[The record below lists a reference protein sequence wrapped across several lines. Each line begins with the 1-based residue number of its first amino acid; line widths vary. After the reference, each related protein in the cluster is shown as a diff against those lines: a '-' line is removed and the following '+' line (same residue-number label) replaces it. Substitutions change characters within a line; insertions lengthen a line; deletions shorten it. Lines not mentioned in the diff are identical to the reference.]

1 MATVRRHVRINRP
14 AAEVWAVLGD
24 AAALPRWFPGIADA
38 KVDGA
43 IRVVTTGAGLPMPE
57 EIVTNDP
64 LLRRFQYRITAP
76 MFRHHLSTIDVIDL
90 EDGTALAIYGVD
102 AEPAVLALTIGGAAG
117 AALEHLKIMLEQGE
131 VIREQGEG
139 PRGP

>member
-14 AAEVWAVLGD
+14 ASDVWAVLGD
-24 AAALPRWFPGIADA
+24 AAALPRWFPGIVDA

-43 IRVVTTGAGLPMPE
+43 IRIVTTGAGLPMPE
-57 EIVTNDP
+57 EIITCDP

-90 EDGTALAIYGVD
+90 DDGTTLAMYAVD

-117 AALEHLKIMLEQGE
+117 AALEYLKTMLEQGE
-131 VIREQGEG
+131 GQ
-139 PRGP
+139 RGS

>member
-14 AAEVWAVLGD
+14 ASDVWAILGD
-24 AAALPRWFPGIADA
+24 ATALPRWFPGIADV
-38 KVDGA
+38 KVDGTHR
-43 IRVVTTGAGLPMPE
+43 IVTTGAGIPMPE
-57 EIVTNDP
+57 EIVTCDP

-90 EDGTALAIYGVD
+90 EDGTSLAIYAVD

-117 AALEHLKIMLEQGE
+117 AALEYLKTMLEHN
-131 VIREQGEG
+131 EG
-139 PRGP
+139 PSGS

>member
-14 AAEVWAVLGD
+14 AAEVWAIVGD
-24 AAALPRWFPGIADA
+24 AAALPRWFPGIVDA

-43 IRVVTTGAGLPMPE
+43 VRIVTTGAGLPMPE
-57 EIVTNDP
+57 EIVTCDP

-90 EDGTALAIYGVD
+90 EDGTTLAIYAVD
-102 AEPAVLALTIGGAAG
+102 ADPSVLALTIGGAAG
-117 AALEHLKIMLEQGE
+117 AALEYVKTMLEQGE
-131 VIREQGEG
+131 GQSSS
-139 PRGP
+139 

>member
-14 AAEVWAVLGD
+14 ASDVWAILGD
-24 AAALPRWFPGIADA
+24 ATALPRWFPGIA
-38 KVDGA
+38 KVEVDGTHR
-43 IRVVTTGAGLPMPE
+43 IVTTGAGLPMPE
-57 EIVTNDP
+57 EIVTCDP

-90 EDGTALAIYGVD
+90 EDGTCLAIYAVD

-117 AALEHLKIMLEQGE
+117 AALEYLEKMLDHN
-131 VIREQGEG
+131 EG
-139 PRGP
+139 PSGS

>member
-14 AAEVWAVLGD
+14 ASDLWAIMED
-24 AAALPRWFPGIADA
+24 AAALPRWFPGIVDA

-43 IRVVTTGAGLPMPE
+43 VRIVTTGAGLPMPE
-57 EIVTNDP
+57 EIITCDP

-90 EDGTALAIYGVD
+90 EDGTTLAIYAVD
-102 AEPAVLALTIGGAAG
+102 AEPSVLALTIGGAAG
-117 AALEHLKIMLEQGE
+117 AALEYVKTMM
-131 VIREQGEG
+131 EQGEG
-139 PRGP
+139 QSGS

>member
-14 AAEVWAVLGD
+14 ASDLWAILGD

-38 KVDGA
+38 KVDGSVR
-43 IRVVTTGAGLPMPE
+43 IVTTGAGLPMPE
-57 EIVTNDP
+57 EIVTCDP

-90 EDGTALAIYGVD
+90 EDGTSLAIYGVD

-117 AALEHLKIMLEQGE
+117 AALEHLKSMLESSDDQ
-131 VIREQGEG
+131 VDC
-139 PRGP
+139 

>member
-14 AAEVWAVLGD
+14 AAVVWAILGD
-24 AAALPRWFPGIADA
+24 AAALPRWFTGIVDA

-43 IRVVTTGAGLPMPE
+43 VRIETKGAGLPMPE
-57 EIVTNDP
+57 EIITCDP

-90 EDGTALAIYGVD
+90 EDGTTLAIYAVD
-102 AEPAVLALTIGGAAG
+102 AEPSVLALTVGGAAG
-117 AALEHLKIMLEQGE
+117 AALEYIKTMLE
-131 VIREQGEG
+131 RGEG
-139 PRGP
+139 QSGS

>member
-14 AAEVWAVLGD
+14 ARVVWAIIGD
-24 AAALPRWFPGIADA
+24 AASLPRWFPGIAEVS
-38 KVDGA
+38 VDGSH
-43 IRVVTTGAGLPMPE
+43 RVVTTAAGLPMPE
-57 EIVTNDP
+57 EIITCDA

-90 EDGTALAIYGVD
+90 EDGTCLAIYGVD

-117 AALEHLKIMLEQGE
+117 AALEHLKAIVE
-131 VIREQGEG
+131 RD
-139 PRGP
+139 

>member
-14 AAEVWAVLGD
+14 ATAVWALVGD
-24 AAALPRWFPGIADA
+24 AATLPRWFPGIADA
-38 KVDGA
+38 QVDGA
-43 IRVVTTGAGLPMPE
+43 HRLVTTGAGLTMPE
-57 EIVTNDP
+57 EIVTCDA

-90 EDGTALAIYGVD
+90 EDGTSLAMYSVD

-117 AALEHLKIMLEQGE
+117 AALEHLKTMLEE
-131 VIREQGEG
+131 GEG
-139 PRGP
+139 HRGS